1 MKKIRSATKASTAE
15 SLARMADSGRD
26 VSQFFTNSGKMMK
39 PVQRVNVDF
48 SARMAEELD
57 HEVKDL
63 N

>member
-1 MKKIRSATKASTAE
+1 
-15 SLARMADSGRD
+15 MADSGRD